1 MTEPSR
7 PLSPFDLHALAP
19 DLVPPGV
26 SPVLPGG
33 PDAPPV
39 RALVVDDD
47 PTVRES
53 VCWVLREHGFVA
65 EALEGAAALGA
76 RLDDATAV
84 LPDVLLLDVLMPDGN
99 GVALL
104 ERLKADARWHE
115 VPVVMLSAVPLDE
128 PLVRALGLGAVD
140 FVRKPFRA
148 RELAARVEAQARLGA
163 ELRGVRTALRR
174 VQAELQRARA
184 DAESS
189 RQLVDILHEV
199 TGDLRPDEIY
209 HLLARR
215 VARALAVRSCAVIL
229 AGPEP
234 MEGTIMAAFEHPTLR
249 QRSVPLDRIPE
260 AREAL
265 ASGMPVFVEDVAT
278 HPLYAGRPGAGTIEP
293 GDPAPRSA
301 IAVPFQLDQ
310 AQRGVLL
317 LRRTQDQPSLQVED
331 VALAE
336 AAVGAAVA
344 VIQRAK
350 IVELTLAD
358 NARLEMLAT
367 TDPLTQLLNRRALVE
382 RLTAEMERALRYDG
396 SVAILLL
403 DLDHFKHINDS
414 HGHLIG
420 DAALRELAQL
430 LAGAVRASDIVG
442 RYGGEEFLVVL
453 PETDA
458 TGAMTFA
465 ERMRERIA
473 RHPFHPWHDER
484 AVQLTA
490 SIGVAA
496 FPSGRIESVEDL
508 FQRADAA
515 MYRAKAQGRNR
526 VEG

>member
-1 MTEPSR
+1 
-7 PLSPFDLHALAP
+7 
-19 DLVPPGV
+19 
-26 SPVLPGG
+26 
-33 PDAPPV
+33 
-39 RALVVDDD
+39 VDDD
-47 PTVRES
+47 VAILES
-53 VCWVLREHGFVA
+53 VSWVLQDHGFVVDT
-65 EALEGAAALGA
+65 LPGAATLLAEIAHGT
-76 RLDDATAV
+76 RP

-104 ERLKADARWHE
+104 ERLKADARWRE
-115 VPVVMLSAVPLDE
+115 VPVLMLSAVPLDE

-148 RELAARVEAQARLGA
+148 RELAARVEAQVRLGA
-163 ELRGVRTALRR
+163 ELRQARTALHRA
-174 VQAELQRARA
+174 QAELVRARA
-184 DAESS
+184 DADSS

-199 TGDLRPDEIY
+199 TGDLAADEIY

-215 VARALAVRSCAVIL
+215 VARALAVRSCAVVL
-229 AGPEP
+229 AGPAP
-234 MEGTIMAAFEHPTLR
+234 GEGMVVAAFEHPALR
-249 QRSVPLDRIPE
+249 QRPIALDRVPE

-278 HPLYAGRPGAGTIEP
+278 HPLYAGHRGAGTIEP

-301 IAVPFQLDQ
+301 IAVPFQLD
-310 AQRGVLL
+310 AYQRGVLL
-317 LRRTQDQPSLQVED
+317 LRRTGDQPTLALED

-350 IVELTLAD
+350 IVEVTLAD

-367 TDPLTQLLNRRALVE
+367 TDPLTHLLNRRALVE

-396 SVAILLL
+396 TVAILLL
-403 DLDHFKHINDS
+403 DLDHFKRINDT

-420 DAALRELAQL
+420 DAALRELAAL
-430 LAGAVRASDIVG
+430 LTAAVRSSDVVG
-442 RYGGEEFLVVL
+442 RFGGEEFLVVL

-458 TGAMTFA
+458 AGALSFA
-465 ERMRERIA
+465 ERTRERIEA
-473 RHPFHPWHDER
+473 HTFHPWDDER
-484 AVQLTA
+484 TLALTA
-490 SIGVAA
+490 SVGVAA

-508 FQRADAA
+508 FARADAA